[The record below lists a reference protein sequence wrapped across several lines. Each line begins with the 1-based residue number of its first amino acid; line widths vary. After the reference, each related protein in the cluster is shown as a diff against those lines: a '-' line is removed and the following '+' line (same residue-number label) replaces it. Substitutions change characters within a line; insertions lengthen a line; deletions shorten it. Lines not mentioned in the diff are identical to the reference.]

1 MYDFEFELG
10 QEVKD
15 KITGYSGIIIGR
27 TQWLTN
33 CNTYSVK
40 PKVLKDGVPM
50 DSIGFDEPSLVLVE
64 PKPIMK
70 ESRSVGGPVGSAIPP
85 SRSVGVSR

>member
-15 KITGYSGIIIGR
+15 KITGFAGIVIGR

-33 CNTYSVK
+33 CNTYSIK
-40 PKVLKDGVPM
+40 SKELKDGKPM
-50 DSIGFDEPSLVLVE
+50 ESVGFDEPSLDLVDPE
-64 PKPIMK
+64 PIME
-70 ESRSVGGPVGSAIPP
+70 ESRSTGGPTESINVL
-85 SRSVGVSR
+85 R